1 VTLRFAVGEVAPLPL
16 SAAVDMPPRPARP
29 SRHLFL
35 PFGGGGRGCL
45 GEALFRTYVRAIV
58 PIVLRSLPLT
68 PVWPVPERMVL
79 RGTILVPHRGAL
91 AIARAA

>member
-16 SAAVDMPPRPARP
+16 SAAVDMHPHVPR
-29 SRHLFL
+29 
-35 PFGGGGRGCL
+35 GGGRGCL

-58 PIVLRSLPLT
+58 PVVLRSLPLT